1 MMEVISIVN
10 QKGGVGKTT
19 TATCLAVRLN
29 QLGKKTLLIDTDPQ
43 CNATDTY
50 RAKSVDVN
58 TLYDVLVDGGK
69 LSDSIQHTD
78 QGDIVAADRLLIEA
92 EAKIVGIGRESLLTI
107 ALEEVK
113 EDYDYVVIDC
123 PPNFGI
129 LSNNALLASNKVI
142 VPVTASRFAI
152 MGLAD
157 INKTIQQV
165 RKFTQNKS
173 IKISGLLLVR
183 VNKNQTLTKDFI
195 DQMPDVCTQLN
206 TKFYKTKIRN
216 AVSVEKSQ
224 MNRVNLFEWEKMA
237 KGHELDGA
245 IGIASDYREFV
256 DEFIIDEKDDRGAI
270 NG

>member
-1 MMEVISIVN
+1 MEVISIVN

-19 TATCLAVRLN
+19 TATCLATRLN
-29 QLGKKTLLIDTDPQ
+29 QLGKKTLIVDMDPQ

-50 RAKSVDVN
+50 RAQSVDVN
-58 TLYDVLVDGGK
+58 TIYDVLVDGGK
-69 LSDSIQHTD
+69 LSDSIQHAD
-78 QGDIVAADRLLIEA
+78 QGDIVAGDKLLVEA
-92 EAKIVGIGRESLLTI
+92 EAKIVGLGRESLLAT
-107 ALEEVK
+107 ALEEIE
-113 EDYDYVVIDC
+113 EDYDYVVLDC

-165 RKFTQNKS
+165 KKFTQNKT

-195 DQMPDVCTQLN
+195 DQMPELCMQLN
-206 TKFYKTKIRN
+206 TKFYNTKIRN
-216 AVSVEKSQ
+216 TVSVEKSQ
-224 MNRVNLFEWEKMA
+224 MNRVNLFEWEKIA
-237 KGHELDGA
+237 KGHELERA
-245 IGIASDYREFV
+245 IGIASDYRDFV
-256 DEFIIDEKDDRGAI
+256 DEFIEEECNEGGKI

>member
-1 MMEVISIVN
+1 MEVISIVN

-29 QLGKKTLLIDTDPQ
+29 QLGKKALLIDLDPQ

-58 TLYDVLVDGGK
+58 TIYDVLVDGNK
-69 LSDSIQHTD
+69 LSDSIQHAD
-78 QGDIVAADRLLIEA
+78 QGDIVAGDKLLVEA
-92 EAKIVGIGRESLLTI
+92 EAKIVGLGRENFLTL
-107 ALEEVK
+107 ALEEIK
-113 EDYDYVVIDC
+113 DNYDYVVLDC

-129 LSNNALLASNKVI
+129 LSSNALLASNKVI

-157 INKTIQQV
+157 INKTIMQV
-165 RKFTQNKS
+165 RKFTQNKT
-173 IKISGLLLVR
+173 IKISGLLLVK

-195 DQMPDVCTQLN
+195 DQMPEICVKLN
-206 TKFYKTKIRN
+206 TKFYNTKIRN

-224 MNRVNLFEWEKMA
+224 MNRVNLYEWEKMA
-237 KGHELDGA
+237 KGYELEGA
-245 IGIASDYREFV
+245 VGIASDYREFV
-256 DEFIIDEKDDRGAI
+256 DEFILDESNKGGAI